1 MSAPGIQ
8 LSSDARVT
16 FFEPSV
22 RQYLQK
28 IEQEVASNNLPAA
41 RRTFEQ
47 LDKTVRSSASPG
59 TNNAANQPSAQ
70 VIENLQNV
78 GKALESSDL
87 QGAAQAVGALRQQL
101 SVPSIGEQDGEENS
115 SDQTAAGV
123 TEDSG
128 VSESAQ
134 KINVRI

>member
-16 FFEPSV
+16 YFEPSV

-41 RRTFEQ
+41 QKAFEQ
-47 LDKTVRSSASPG
+47 LDKTVRNSAPASAKK
-59 TNNAANQPSAQ
+59 AADEPSAQ
-70 VIENLQNV
+70 VIDNLQSI
-78 GKALESSDL
+78 GKALQSGDVS
-87 QGAAQAVGALRQQL
+87 GAAQAVGALREQF
-101 SVPSIGEQDGEENS
+101 SVPSVGEQS
-115 SDQTAAGV
+115 SPDQTATGI

-128 VSESAQ
+128 ISESPQ
-134 KINVRI
+134 KLNIRV